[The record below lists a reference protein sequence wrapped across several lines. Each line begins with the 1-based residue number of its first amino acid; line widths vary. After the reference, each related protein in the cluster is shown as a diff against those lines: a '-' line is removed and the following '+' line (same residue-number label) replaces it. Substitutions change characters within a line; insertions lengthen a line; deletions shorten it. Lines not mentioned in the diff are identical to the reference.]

1 MGRADKKKYSRTKDM
16 NFGELIVDELK
27 HRWQLY
33 VMLILPVV
41 YIILFC
47 YIPMSGVLMAFED
60 YSIRRGIFGSQW
72 VGLKV
77 FKQVFSNPMF
87 PVILR
92 NTLLLSIFGFVAGFP
107 VPIILALSLNECR
120 HERFR
125 KTVQMLTYMPYFIST
140 VVMVSMM
147 TQLLHVR
154 NGLINRM
161 IVAFGGRNVDFMG
174 NMNYFRSV
182 YVISGIWQSAGYSAI
197 IYLAALAGVDS
208 SLQEAAL
215 IDGANRWQRVF
226 HVDLPAI
233 LPTIVI
239 QMIFAVGNLLSIGYE
254 KVFLMQND
262 LNMLVSETISTYVYK
277 RGLKDVQ
284 YSYSTAVDLF
294 NSVANLILITFA
306 NYVSKKVTETS
317 LW

>member
-1 MGRADKKKYSRTKDM
+1 M
-16 NFGELIVDELK
+16 NPVELILDELK

-33 VMLILPVV
+33 IMLILPVA
-41 YIILFC
+41 YIITFC

-77 FKQVFSNPMF
+77 FRQVFSNPQF
-87 PVILR
+87 PVILK
-92 NTLLLSIFGFVAGFP
+92 NTLLLSVFGFIAGFP
-107 VPIILALSLNECR
+107 APIILALSLNECR
-120 HERFR
+120 HEKFR
-125 KTVQMLTYMPYFIST
+125 KSVQMLTYMPYFIST
-140 VVMVSMM
+140 VVMVSML

-154 NGLINRM
+154 HGLINRM
-161 IVAFGGRNVDFMG
+161 IVACGGSNVDFMG
-174 NMNYFRSV
+174 NMNYFRSI
-182 YVISGIWQSAGYSAI
+182 YVISGIWQSTGYGAI

-226 HVDLPAI
+226 HVDIPAI

-239 QMIFAVGNLLSIGYE
+239 QMIFAVGGLLSVGYE
-254 KVFLMQND
+254 KVYLMQND
-262 LNMLVSETISTYVYK
+262 LNSAVSETISTYVYK

-294 NSVANLILITFA
+294 NSVVNLILICFA
-306 NYVSKKVTETS
+306 NYASKKVTETS

>member
-1 MGRADKKKYSRTKDM
+1 M
-16 NFGELIVDELK
+16 NPVELILDELK

-33 VMLILPVV
+33 IMLILPVA
-41 YIILFC
+41 YIITFC
-47 YIPMSGVLMAFED
+47 YIPMTGVLMAFED

-77 FKQVFSNPMF
+77 FRQVFSNPQF
-87 PVILR
+87 PVILK
-92 NTLLLSIFGFVAGFP
+92 NTLLLSIYGFIAGFP
-107 VPIILALSLNECR
+107 APIILALSLNECR
-120 HERFR
+120 HEKFR
-125 KTVQMLTYMPYFIST
+125 KSVQMLTYMPYFIST
-140 VVMVSMM
+140 VVMVSML

-154 NGLINRM
+154 HGLINRM
-161 IVAFGGRNVDFMG
+161 IVAFGGSNVDFMG
-174 NMNYFRSV
+174 NMNYFRSI
-182 YVISGIWQSAGYSAI
+182 YVISGIWQSTGYGAI

-226 HVDLPAI
+226 HVDIPAI

-239 QMIFAVGNLLSIGYE
+239 QMIFAVGGLLSVGYE
-254 KVFLMQND
+254 KVYLMQND
-262 LNMLVSETISTYVYK
+262 LNSVVSETISTYVYK

-294 NSVANLILITFA
+294 NSVVNLILICFA